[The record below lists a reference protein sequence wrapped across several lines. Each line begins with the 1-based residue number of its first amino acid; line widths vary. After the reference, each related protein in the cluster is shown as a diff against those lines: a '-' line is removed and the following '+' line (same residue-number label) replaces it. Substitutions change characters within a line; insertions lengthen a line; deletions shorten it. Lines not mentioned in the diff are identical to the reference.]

1 MSQKI
6 VKIVT
11 LKWGS
16 LYGPEYANRLC
27 AAVNRNLSIP
37 HEFVCFT
44 DNPEGLL
51 PEIKTFPIPEVPIPD
66 RVKNSGWRKIA
77 LFRDDLPIEGT
88 CLFMDL
94 DLVVTGSLDDFFT
107 YGEPDQIPIIHNWVA
122 WHKKLLRKRPEVGN
136 SSVFRF
142 VANECS
148 FVFKQYLSEKEWALQ
163 NFWPPQTYLTHCIRP
178 KMVYWPETWVRSFK
192 RHCARSFPLNF
203 FLPAIKPH
211 DARIIA
217 FHGRPH
223 PDQALNGYSDGKLRH
238 TVLPTRWIED
248 FWR

>member
-1 MSQKI
+1 MNEQT

-16 LYGPEYANRLC
+16 LYGPEYANRLYS
-27 AAVNRNLSIP
+27 AVKRNLTLP

-44 DNPEGLL
+44 DSTEGLD

-77 LFRDDLPIEGT
+77 LFRNDLPIDGL

-94 DLVVTGSLDDFFT
+94 DLVITGSLDDFFKF
-107 YGEPDQIPIIHNWVA
+107 GKRDQIPIIHNWVR
-122 WHKKLLRKRPEVGN
+122 WNKRIFRKRPEIGN

-142 VANECS
+142 MANECS
-148 FVFKQYLSEKEWALQ
+148 YVYEQYLGEKDWALE

-178 KMVYWPETWVRSFK
+178 HMVYWPDDWVRSFK
-192 RHCARSFPLNF
+192 RHCTRPFPLNL
-203 FLPAIKPH
+203 FLTPKLPQNT
-211 DARIIA
+211 RILA

-223 PDQALNGYSDGKLRH
+223 PDQALEGFNDGKPRH
-238 TVLPTRWIED
+238 TVLPTRWIGD
-248 FWR
+248 YWC